1 MALPQES
8 IAVQRVASASLH
20 LPQTSG
26 RPMPPNPRPDPL
38 QDPQFLPFKLDVAGA
53 RVLFVRLDSQQR
65 AEAAFLDER
74 ALPAAAE
81 GYWVGIDAWLAAAA
95 TATATPRLD
104 WIFHIG
110 HCGSTL
116 LSRLLQAW
124 PGVAPLREP
133 LPLRALAAL
142 DAGDAQRMRMMLRRL
157 AQDWARPLPPA
168 TCTMIKATS
177 SCNAL
182 AGDALRLHADSRALW
197 LDMALEPWL
206 ATILKSPDSVG
217 DVLAAASERARLL
230 AGGDEGIADE
240 LRGLPPQRQCA
251 MSWLAERVRCA
262 RLRAAL
268 PQRCLHVDFDDLLAQ
283 PEAELSAI
291 AAHLGLD
298 PARIAHALASPWWRR
313 YSKAGE
319 HAYAADDRV
328 ADLKLAHER
337 FGDAIREA
345 QVWLDGFLARHPHLA
360 A

>member
-1 MALPQES
+1 MTPS
-8 IAVQRVASASLH
+8 
-20 LPQTSG
+20 
-26 RPMPPNPRPDPL
+26 PL
-38 QDPQFLPFKLDVAGA
+38 QDPQFLPFKLDLAGE
-53 RVLFVRLDSQQR
+53 RVLFVRLDARQR

-95 TATATPRLD
+95 SPATATPRLD

-124 PGVAPLREP
+124 PEVAPLREP

-142 DAGDAQRMRMMLRRL
+142 DAGDAQRMRVMLRRL

-168 TCTMIKATS
+168 SRTVIKATS

-182 AGDALRLHADSRALW
+182 AGDALRLRADSRALW
-197 LDMALEPWL
+197 LDIALEPWL
-206 ATILKSPDSVG
+206 ATILKSPGSVG
-217 DVLAAASERARLL
+217 DVLAAAPERARLL
-230 AGGDEGIADE
+230 VGGDDDIANE
-240 LRGLPPQRQCA
+240 LRSLPPQRQCA
-251 MSWLAERVRCA
+251 MSWLAERVRYA
-262 RLRAAL
+262 RLRATL
-268 PQRCLHVDFDDLLAQ
+268 PDRCLHVDFDDLLAR
-283 PEAELSAI
+283 PEAVLSAI

-298 PARIAHALASPWWRR
+298 HARIADALSSPWWRR

-319 HAYAADDRV
+319 HAYAADDRA

-337 FGDAIREA
+337 FGDAIHDA
-345 QVWLDGFLARHPHLA
+345 QAWLDGFVVRHPHLA
-360 A
+360 AEA